1 LPLAPRCAPSSAEN
15 CKGQSDLW
23 QASRPKHRAALLK
36 IAFALAK
43 GTSWCPMRL
52 EPRLRFQERAIPKM
66 KSYILIAA
74 ALITVL
80 NALLLIPAMSAYTI
94 PIAAFALLLAIAVLA
109 LSLFERRET
118 PAPPPP
124 PVVAKPPPPL
134 PERHVEAEV
143 VAFIGL
149 LQEKGRL
156 VDFLM
161 DDVSLYDD
169 SRVGA
174 AARVVHFGCRDVLQE
189 HFKVTPISD
198 AEEGSQVMIPEDY
211 SVDEYRL
218 MGKITGNPP
227 FKGVLLHK
235 GWKTEF
241 VKLPRLIKTGD
252 KRLPS
257 IAPALVEIK

>member
-1 LPLAPRCAPSSAEN
+1 MCAPSSAEN
-15 CKGQSDLW
+15 CNGQSDLW

-66 KSYILIAA
+66 KSYVLIAA
-74 ALITVL
+74 ALIAVL

-94 PIAAFALLLAIAVLA
+94 PIAALALLLAIAVLA

-124 PVVAKPPPPL
+124 PVVAKPPPPP
-134 PERHVEAEV
+134 PERHAEAEV

-198 AEEGSQVMIPEDY
+198 GEEGSQVMIPEDY

-241 VKLPRLIKTGD
+241 VKLPRLIKMGD

>member
-1 LPLAPRCAPSSAEN
+1 
-15 CKGQSDLW
+15 
-23 QASRPKHRAALLK
+23 
-36 IAFALAK
+36 
-43 GTSWCPMRL
+43 MRL
-52 EPRLRFQERAIPKM
+52 EPRLRFNERAIHKM
-66 KSYILIAA
+66 KSYVPIAA
-74 ALITVL
+74 ALIAVL
-80 NALLLIPAMSAYTI
+80 NALLLIPAMTAYAI
-94 PIAAFALLLAIAVLA
+94 PVAALALLLAIAVLA
-109 LSLFERRET
+109 FSLFERRET
-118 PAPPPP
+118 AQPPPP
-124 PVVAKPPPPL
+124 PVAAKPPPRPP
-134 PERHVEAEV
+134 PERRAEAEV

-198 AEEGSQVMIPEDY
+198 AEEGSQVMIPENY

-227 FKGVLLHK
+227 FRGVLLHK
-235 GWKTEF
+235 GWKTES
-241 VKLPRLIKTGD
+241 VKLPRIIKTGE

>member
-1 LPLAPRCAPSSAEN
+1 
-15 CKGQSDLW
+15 
-23 QASRPKHRAALLK
+23 
-36 IAFALAK
+36 
-43 GTSWCPMRL
+43 
-52 EPRLRFQERAIPKM
+52 M
-66 KSYILIAA
+66 KSYVLIAA
-74 ALITVL
+74 VLIALL

-94 PIAAFALLLAIAVLA
+94 PIAAFALLLAIAVFA
-109 LSLFERRET
+109 LSFFERRET

-124 PVVAKPPPPL
+124 PPVAAKPPPAP
-134 PERHVEAEV
+134 PERHAEAEV

-156 VDFLM
+156 IDFLM

-189 HFKVTPISD
+189 HLKVKPISD
-198 AEEGSQVMIPEDY
+198 VEEGSQVIIPENY

-218 MGKITGNPP
+218 MGKITGTPP

-235 GWKTEF
+235 GWKTESI
-241 VKLPRLIKTGD
+241 KLPRIIKGET
-252 KRLPS
+252 RLPS

>member
-1 LPLAPRCAPSSAEN
+1 VRALAEPSLPRA
-15 CKGQSDLW
+15 GQ
-23 QASRPKHRAALLK
+23 ALGL
-36 IAFALAK
+36 AFALAK
-43 GTSWCPMRL
+43 GTSSCPM
-52 EPRLRFQERAIPKM
+52 PRSEEFRFHERVIQKM
-66 KSYILIAA
+66 KSYISVAA
-74 ALITVL
+74 ALIALL
-80 NALLLIPAMSAYTI
+80 NALLLIPAMSAYTV
-94 PIAAFALLLAIAVLA
+94 PLAVVALLLALVIVA
-109 LSLFERRET
+109 LPFLERRET

-124 PVVAKPPPPL
+124 APVAAKPPPPP
-134 PERHVEAEV
+134 PERHAEAEV
-143 VAFIGL
+143 IAFIGL

-198 AEEGSQVMIPEDY
+198 AEEGSGVTLPDNY

-218 MGKITGNPP
+218 IGKITGDPP

-235 GWKTEF
+235 GWKTES
-241 VKLPRLIKTGD
+241 VKLPRIIKREERG
-252 KRLPS
+252 LPS
-257 IAPALVEIK
+257 ITPALVEIK

>member
-1 LPLAPRCAPSSAEN
+1 
-15 CKGQSDLW
+15 
-23 QASRPKHRAALLK
+23 
-36 IAFALAK
+36 
-43 GTSWCPMRL
+43 M
-52 EPRLRFQERAIPKM
+52 
-66 KSYILIAA
+66 
-74 ALITVL
+74 L
-80 NALLLIPAMSAYTI
+80 NALLLIPAMSAYTM
-94 PIAAFALLLAIAVLA
+94 PIAAVALLLAIAISHFPFSSAAKLR
-109 LSLFERRET
+109 L
-118 PAPPPP
+118 PAPPP
-124 PVVAKPPPPL
+124 VAAKPPPPP
-134 PERHVEAEV
+134 PERQAEAEV
-143 VAFIGL
+143 VAFLGL

-198 AEEGSQVMIPEDY
+198 AEEGSRVTIPENY

-218 MGKITGNPP
+218 MGKITGDPP

-235 GWKTEF
+235 GWKTES
-241 VKLPRLIKTGD
+241 VKLPRIIKTEE

-257 IAPALVEIK
+257 IAPALVEMK

>member
-1 LPLAPRCAPSSAEN
+1 
-15 CKGQSDLW
+15 
-23 QASRPKHRAALLK
+23 
-36 IAFALAK
+36 
-43 GTSWCPMRL
+43 MRL
-52 EPRLRFQERAIPKM
+52 EPRLRFNELAIHKM
-66 KSYILIAA
+66 KFYVPIAA
-74 ALITVL
+74 ALIAVL
-80 NALLLIPAMSAYTI
+80 NALLLIPAMTAYTI
-94 PIAAFALLLAIAVLA
+94 PVAALALLLAIAVLA
-109 LSLFERRET
+109 LCFFERRET

-124 PVVAKPPPPL
+124 PVAAKPPPPAP
-134 PERHVEAEV
+134 PERQAEAEV

-198 AEEGSQVMIPEDY
+198 AEEGSQVMIPENY

-227 FKGVLLHK
+227 FRGVLLHK
-235 GWKTEF
+235 GWKTET
-241 VKLPRLIKTGD
+241 VRLPRIIKTGE